1 MPSSDTCI
9 CLEDEGNFDQYLNP
23 SSPSHSK
30 SETSENLI
38 TQNSDSDEPL
48 INLKQKPSE
57 VNFSVIQSSVKVKPK
72 PTPNLSISVD
82 SLEEHQINN
91 RYSQNNLQNS
101 QKHLF
106 QRSFSDTIL
115 DQPNPINLDQETGS
129 DHQIQ
134 LNSNIFPDPPN
145 LINTA
150 SFFNR
155 QNSNNFTTMSKT
167 TAKTVQIT

>member
-1 MPSSDTCI
+1 MHSSDTCI

-106 QRSFSDTIL
+106 RRSFSDTIL
-115 DQPNPINLDQETGS
+115 DQPNTINLDQETGS

-134 LNSNIFPDPPN
+134 SDSNIFPDPPN
-145 LINTA
+145 LINTP
-150 SFFNR
+150 SFLTVR
-155 QNSNNFTTMSKT
+155 TLIILPRCLIT